1 MSTIWDEAKT
11 NIEEGNYSKAIE
23 IYKYILIRYSDKK
36 VAVEYANAYLGDIYL
51 TLKNSELAEGCI
63 KKAVKLNPEKPGYR
77 YQLGVSY
84 SLQNLWSKAVPEF
97 RLALRKEPNNGEY
110 LRGLGWAIYNDSDN
124 LGGLEYLLQANN
136 LEPNNINILN
146 DLSVAYLGIYDLKN
160 AIKYNNLVLKI
171 NSGNFLAKNIS
182 EQIKHLQKYWPKE
195 ME

>member
-1 MSTIWDEAKT
+1 LSTIWDEAKT

-84 SLQNLWSKAVPEF
+84 SLQNLWNKAVPEF
-97 RLALRKEPNNGEY
+97 RLAL
-110 LRGLGWAIYNDSDN
+110 
-124 LGGLEYLLQANN
+124 
-136 LEPNNINILN
+136 
-146 DLSVAYLGIYDLKN
+146 
-160 AIKYNNLVLKI
+160 
-171 NSGNFLAKNIS
+171 
-182 EQIKHLQKYWPKE
+182 
-195 ME
+195 